1 MILGGQGL
9 PNQAQ
14 PLSSA
19 QALHLEHVKKAASLL
34 NSRVELKGKE
44 GLKPAD
50 LQEP

>member
-1 MILGGQGL
+1 MILGGRGL

-19 QALHLEHVKKAASLL
+19 QALHLKKAASLL
-34 NSRVELKGKE
+34 SSPVELKGKE
-44 GLKPAD
+44 SLRPAD